1 MGNAAEGRKEQMSTI
16 EAARQFAILA
26 HAGQKRKYTNAD
38 YSTHPIRVSETAEAY
53 GLCIEAVMAAALHDV
68 EEDSPQFSHE
78 IEPRFG
84 TGVASMVHWLT
95 NPSKGSKLPRA
106 KRKEMDRNHL
116 KVAPYDVRVI
126 KAIDRLDNVR
136 EMGGADR
143 EFRYMYAGESLL
155 LADALV
161 EAGSGSTL
169 EALIEQLKKAAVVL
183 SYKS

>member
-1 MGNAAEGRKEQMSTI
+1 MSTI

-26 HAGQKRKYTNAD
+26 HAGQKRKYTGAD
-38 YSTHPIRVSETAEAY
+38 YSTHPIRVSEAAEAY
-53 GLCIEAVMAAALHDV
+53 GLCIESVMAAALHDV
-68 EEDSPQFSHE
+68 EEDSPQFVPEMREKFSTE
-78 IEPRFG
+78 V
-84 TGVASMVHWLT
+84 TDLVHWLT
-95 NPSKGSKLPRA
+95 NPSKGSTLPRA

-169 EALIEQLKKAAVVL
+169 EDLVEQLKKAAVEL
-183 SYKS
+183 SHKT